1 MDLQVRLQVQVRHLV
16 LVRHAQE
23 LGERSVR
30 QDATLERR
38 VKARVRLD
46 VRRDELGHL
55 RLRALRT
62 RRETHEHTELI
73 RQRALHQE
81 GIVRTARL
89 PRLALLGRHVRGV
102 LLLLLLG
109 IARLTLGRLDRIVH
123 VLDRIA
129 DLGGEL
135 RTERLELLAER
146 REQRLA
152 ALDRLHNH
160 NRRLNRRDDSLNLGG
175 DLRRLRLGLLGLL
188 LHGRRSGGGG
198 GGRGSDDDLGG
209 SGSLGGGRGR
219 SIRLLGRHLVC
230 ITDSLVVLHF

>member
-1 MDLQVRLQVQVRHLV
+1 MDLQVRLQVQVRHLI

-38 VKARVRLD
+38 VEARVRLD

-62 RRETHEHTELI
+62 RRETHEHAELI

-135 RTERLELLAER
+135 RAERLELLAER

-160 NRRLNRRDDSLNLGG
+160 NRRLNRRDNRLNLGR
-175 DLRRLRLGLLGLL
+175 DLRRLRLGLL
-188 LHGRRSGGGG
+188 LHRRRRGSRR

-209 SGSLGGGRGR
+209 SGSLGGRGR

>member
-1 MDLQVRLQVQVRHLV
+1 MDLQVRLQVQVRHLI

-38 VKARVRLD
+38 VEARVRLD

-62 RRETHEHTELI
+62 RRETHEHAELI

-135 RTERLELLAER
+135 RAERLELLAER

-160 NRRLNRRDDSLNLGG
+160 NRRLNRRDNRLNLGR

-188 LHGRRSGGGG
+188 LHGRRRGSGRGR
-198 GGRGSDDDLGG
+198 RGSDDDLGG
-209 SGSLGGGRGR
+209 SGSLGGRGR

>member
-38 VKARVRLD
+38 VEARVRLD

-102 LLLLLLG
+102 LLLLG

-175 DLRRLRLGLLGLL
+175 DLRRLRLGLL
-188 LHGRRSGGGG
+188 LHGRRSGSGGG

-209 SGSLGGGRGR
+209 SGSLGRGRGR

>member
-1 MDLQVRLQVQVRHLV
+1 MDLQVRLQVQVRHLI

-38 VKARVRLD
+38 VEARVRLD

-135 RTERLELLAER
+135 RAERLELLAER

-160 NRRLNRRDDSLNLGG
+160 NRRLNRRDNRLNLGG
-175 DLRRLRLGLLGLL
+175 DLRRLRLGLL
-188 LHGRRSGGGG
+188 LHRRRRGSGR

-209 SGSLGGGRGR
+209 SGSLGGRGR
-219 SIRLLGRHLVC
+219 SIRLLGNHLVC

>member
-38 VKARVRLD
+38 VEARVRLD

-175 DLRRLRLGLLGLL
+175 DLRRLRLGLL
-188 LHGRRSGGGG
+188 LHGRRSGSGGG
-198 GGRGSDDDLGG
+198 GRRGSDDDLGG

>member
-1 MDLQVRLQVQVRHLV
+1 MDLQVRLQVQVRHLI

-38 VKARVRLD
+38 VEARVRLD

-62 RRETHEHTELI
+62 RRETHEHAELI

-135 RTERLELLAER
+135 RAERLELLAER

-160 NRRLNRRDDSLNLGG
+160 NRRLNRRDNRLNLGR
-175 DLRRLRLGLLGLL
+175 DLRRLRLGLL
-188 LHGRRSGGGG
+188 LHGRRRGSGR

-209 SGSLGGGRGR
+209 SGSLGGRGRGR
-219 SIRLLGRHLVC
+219 SIRLLGSHLVC